1 MAKMEFTVDNNE
13 CHVWLKARNNR
24 GYGVVWHD
32 GKLRLAHRVAWL
44 LGTGKWPTE
53 GLVLD
58 HLCNNK
64 ACVNLAHLQE
74 VPNHVNLRR
83 AIPRGDEAT
92 EKRRLGWRKANQRRR
107 EYGPLYTVGGE

>member
-1 MAKMEFTVDNNE
+1 MARMSYSVDGNG
-13 CHVWLKARNNR
+13 CHLWQKARNNR

-44 LGTGKWPTE
+44 LEHGRWPAE

-58 HLCNNK
+58 HLCEVK
-64 ACVNLAHLQE
+64 ACVNAAHLRE

-83 AIPRGDEAT
+83 AIPRGDERT
-92 EKRRLGWRKANQRRR
+92 EERRLGWRKANANRRN
-107 EYGPLYTVGGE
+107 YGPLYTVGGE